1 MAGLGGQP
9 WQGRSE
15 GTVRDSKR
23 QLCALLGADHC
34 PGWAAHKKA
43 ARDFFFKTIFLK
55 HYQKEK
61 KETLSSVKEG
71 EQGIAISPKPTD
83 HG

>member
-34 PGWAAHKKA
+34 PG
-43 ARDFFFKTIFLK
+43 
-55 HYQKEK
+55 
-61 KETLSSVKEG
+61 
-71 EQGIAISPKPTD
+71 
-83 HG
+83 